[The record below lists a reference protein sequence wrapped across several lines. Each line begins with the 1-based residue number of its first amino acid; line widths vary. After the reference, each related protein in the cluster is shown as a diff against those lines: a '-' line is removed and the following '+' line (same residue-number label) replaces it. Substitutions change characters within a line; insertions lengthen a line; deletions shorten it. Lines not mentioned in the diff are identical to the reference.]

1 MPSLVVVMSKI
12 IRKQIYNLTQNT
24 INLKCGCIVSL
35 KVLSYMKKIK
45 CPANK
50 FLFNCIQSSKM
61 ALKLSMTVL

>member
-50 FLFNCIQSSKM
+50 FLF
-61 ALKLSMTVL
+61 LTVFSHRKWL